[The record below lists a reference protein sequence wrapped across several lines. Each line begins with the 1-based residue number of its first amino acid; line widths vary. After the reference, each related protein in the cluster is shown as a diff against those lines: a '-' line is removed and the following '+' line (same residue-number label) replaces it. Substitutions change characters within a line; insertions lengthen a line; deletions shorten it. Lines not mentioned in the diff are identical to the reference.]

1 MALPPDFVAALR
13 LFGIPKDPEG
23 LRQRRRIW
31 KYLAPNLHV
40 VLDQYLDDLLQC
52 SIPAR
57 REAIGARRQ
66 LYRDT
71 LFRHAE
77 TVFTRPFDE
86 YCLAEAKELVNLEI
100 SFGSDLRSRC
110 AVAQPIISCLNEGL
124 RRSRWVSKRAA
135 LEMTDLATR
144 VVTMDVATGVVLH
157 YEARAREAKASTV
170 ELSEAIGEFSN
181 TIQEVRTVTTSA
193 VTALRETAGNLAA
206 LAQSGA
212 DQAGTAAQAAN
223 ETASNVARMAGA
235 TEELFA
241 SISDIR
247 QQASMSE
254 RMANAA
260 VAQTSETNGTILLL
274 SEAVHRI
281 GSVVGLI
288 SDIASST
295 NMLALN
301 ATIEASRAGE
311 AGRGFAVVAAEVKSL
326 AKQTSAAT
334 QEIGKQTA
342 MIEEATRRSVEQI
355 GMSAQAINGIA
366 NIAEAVASSVDQQAG
381 ATGNIA
387 EGVNG
392 AAYTAT
398 TVAEALRI
406 IENTVRLTRDASQ
419 AALDLSGRLADT
431 AYSSGVAMDALF
443 EAAAKNK
450 GMRRIPSFSQ
460 LAV

>member
-1 MALPPDFVAALR
+1 MALPPEFVAGFTIYR
-13 LFGIPKDPEG
+13 IPEDPEG
-23 LRQRRRIW
+23 LRQRCRIW
-31 KYLAPNLHV
+31 KYLRPH
-40 VLDQYLDDLLQC
+40 LDDA
-52 SIPAR
+52 IAR
-57 REAIGARRQ
+57 HIDDVKKGAPLVEEKLTEWRQ
-66 LYRDT
+66 LYHDLLVRS
-71 LFRHAE
+71 AE
-77 TVFTRPFDE
+77 IMFTRPFDE
-86 YCLAEAKELVNLEI
+86 AWVADTKERVSHEI
-100 SFGSDLRSRC
+100 KLGFSMRMRGP
-110 AVAQPIISCLNEGL
+110 AAQTIVSSLHEGL
-124 RRSRWVSKRAA
+124 RRSRWVSKGAA
-135 LEMTDLATR
+135 FDMADLALR
-144 VVTMDVATGVVLH
+144 VAAMDASIGINLH
-157 YEARAREAKASTV
+157 YQAKAHEAKARAA
-170 ELSEAIGEFSN
+170 ELVAAIGEFSN
-181 TIQEVRTVTTSA
+181 RIQEVRAVTTSA
-193 VTALRETAGNLAA
+193 IAALRETADKLAA
-206 LAQSGA
+206 LAQNGA
-212 DQAGTAAQAAN
+212 DQAETAAQAAN
-223 ETASNVARMAGA
+223 ETASNVARMASA

-247 QQASMSE
+247 QQASTSE

-274 SEAVHRI
+274 SEAVDRI

-342 MIEEATRRSVEQI
+342 MMQEATRRSVEQI

-387 EGVNG
+387 EGVHG
-392 AAYTAT
+392 AARTAT

-406 IENTVRLTRDASQ
+406 IENTVLLTRDASK
-419 AALDLSGRLADT
+419 AALELSGRLADN

-443 EAAAKNK
+443 QAAAKHEGIEK
-450 GMRRIPSFSQ
+450 MPRLSK
-460 LAV
+460 AAH